1 MHKLSWIIILSVAI
15 FSTSVIAANSD
26 VVITEL
32 MFDPP
37 NTIVGQAQDSYRCVN
52 DSSCQW
58 IEIYNSGDTAID
70 LSSWK
75 IRTDVKEN
83 VGGFPTQ
90 NHDFGDVIIQPKSF
104 VVIATQLGDEDG
116 DGFSFA
122 RLYGNKDGIW
132 DSSDGFTAVDSSI
145 SFLETPDLF
154 PGTNTNEDIR
164 LVEETGTTLAPL
176 IFSSYYTDPVNVQK
190 NNGYTME
197 RDTSGKYPQGLE
209 LGGSPGKARNVPPK
223 FTSIPNVTLTEDQV
237 LPSRLLDFRNFSSDL
252 ETNDNDLVFSI
263 TSLNSNPSSLISCGV
278 IGTEDDPSKTY
289 FLNCTNL
296 AKDTFGT
303 ASVFVSASD
312 GISTT
317 SGNFSLNVR
326 NINDAP
332 TFTSNP
338 INKTTATLPYI
349 YDADANDIEGNS
361 LIFSLKEPPIGMIIN
376 STTGVINWTP
386 TASQI
391 GNNNIEIV
399 VTDNLTQAEKIAGL
413 IASSF
418 TQKFDIIV
426 EPIFGFS
433 NVNVA
438 YNGGAIDGVNPEQ
451 TIPRVFISSDFN
463 VTLNL
468 INRHPLEQGLNIIM
482 EDIVL
487 TAKFYKGSQVVF
499 DREISSGF
507 TMNSLETKQI
517 PFTFNVPRDLEE
529 GIYTLDIKA
538 KGNLFDVD
546 EDLIDNIVP
555 QSQTFTLNL
564 DVQQARHDVYISSI
578 SPVEEAVCT
587 KQSKLRIDV
596 KNSGT
601 RIERDLQL
609 SSFYSPLN
617 ISLNSIIDRL
627 SPGETKTTFVNVTNG
642 GGLHN
647 VTAQITYSEGT
658 GTNTLVGFEA
668 CTRIGDFNKDF
679 CINEK
684 DSALLS
690 KKIGLKSSDANFD
703 SIFDI
708 NKDGF
713 INFNDFFE
721 LIDIMDPE
729 CTTIVAPASD
739 ETTPP
744 AVVVSGEGFNVGI
757 SQIKIVLQQGT
768 SFVSQFF
775 VTNRENTSIITSNK
789 IDGSF
794 SVEDKTVNFEFPS
807 SLSLL
812 AGSTSPVNLK
822 ADAPEQ
828 FKAGVYSGSL
838 SLKTNK
844 QTTTL
849 PLEIEVIP
857 DICEEGIK
865 GSDISIDITDPDKGE
880 NLKPGDKIDVDI
892 SVKNKGNTR
901 DISVEGILWNV
912 DKDEEVES
920 IEIDSIEIDKGD
932 TEKDDFDFEITVPED
947 VEDDK
952 IVLYIKAF
960 EDGSEEE
967 ACNVQSVGL
976 DVDRERNDVRIVE
989 VVAPK
994 ELKCDSNTVIRV
1006 NARNFGKDDEK
1017 AFFRITN
1024 YDIGL
1029 NLESRTFDIKE
1040 FDKNGDFVS
1049 ESMSFNVPVTDN
1061 EKSLFIV
1068 SIVYNDGAD
1077 MQSVDKEIQITCGE
1091 DKTIESSVDM
1101 EADSNEKDGNTLI
1114 TGDKGVSVIKSYNEE
1129 IESDGLLIQTAVF
1142 LSFVLGL
1149 GVVAYALKSA
1159 VLAKK

>member
-1 MHKLSWIIILSVAI
+1 MHKLSWIIILSVVI
-15 FSTSVIAANSD
+15 FSTSVIATNSD
-26 VVITEL
+26 VIITEI

-37 NTIVGQAQDSYRCVN
+37 NAIIAQAQDSYRCVN

-58 IEIYNSGDTAID
+58 IEIYNRGDTPID

-75 IRTDVKEN
+75 IRTAARED

-132 DSSDGFTAVDSSI
+132 DYSDGFTAVDSSI

-154 PGTNTNEDIR
+154 PGINTNEDIR
-164 LVEETGTTLAPL
+164 LVDETGTTLAPL

-197 RDTSGKYPQGLE
+197 RDTNGKYPQGLG

-237 LPSRLLDFRNFSSDL
+237 LSSRLLDFRNYSSDL

-263 TSLNSNPSSLISCGV
+263 TSLNSNPSNLISCGV
-278 IGTEDDPSKTY
+278 IGTEDDSSKTY

-312 GISTT
+312 GISTA
-317 SGNFSLNVR
+317 SGNFSLNIR

-361 LIFSLKEPPIGMIIN
+361 LIFSLKKSPAGMIIN

-386 TASQI
+386 TDSQV
-391 GNNNIEIV
+391 GDNDIELV
-399 VTDNLTQAEKIAGL
+399 VTDNLTKAEKLAGL
-413 IASSF
+413 TSSSSS
-418 TQKFDIIV
+418 QKFDIVV

-433 NVNVA
+433 NVNVV
-438 YNGGAIDGVNPEQ
+438 YNEGTITGVSLAQ
-451 TIPRVFISSDFN
+451 TIPRVFTSSDFN
-463 VTLNL
+463 VTSTL
-468 INRHPLEQGLNIIM
+468 INRHSFEQWLNILM
-482 EDIVL
+482 DDVVL
-487 TAKFYKGSQVVF
+487 TAKLSKGSQVVF

-517 PFTFNVPRDLEE
+517 PFTFNIPRDLEE
-529 GIYTLDIKA
+529 GVYTLDINVE
-538 KGNLFDVD
+538 GDLFDVD
-546 EDLIDNIVP
+546 EDLRDIITH
-555 QSQTFTLNL
+555 QSQSFTLNL

-601 RIERDLQL
+601 RIERDVQL
-609 SSFYSPLN
+609 SSFYFPLN
-617 ISLNSIIDRL
+617 VSLNSIIDRI
-627 SPGETKTTFVNVTNG
+627 SPGETKTTFVNVSNG
-642 GGLHN
+642 AGLHN
-647 VTAQITYSEGT
+647 ITAQVTYSDGT
-658 GTNTLVGFEA
+658 STNTLVDFEA
-668 CTRIGDFNKDF
+668 CTRAGDFNKDF

-729 CTTIVAPASD
+729 CTTIVATTD
-739 ETTPP
+739 ETITPP
-744 AVVVSGEGFNVGI
+744 VVVVLPSGDGFNVGI
-757 SQIKIVLQQGT
+757 SQLKIVLQQGS
-768 SFVSQFF
+768 SFISEFF
-775 VTNRENTSIITSNK
+775 VTNRENTSLIVSNK
-789 IDGSF
+789 IDGTF
-794 SVEDKTVNFEFPS
+794 SAEEKTINLEVPS

-812 AGSTSPVNLK
+812 AGGTSSINLK
-822 ADAPEQ
+822 SSVPEK
-828 FKAGVYSGSL
+828 FKLGSYGGSL
-838 SLKTNK
+838 TLKANK
-844 QTTTL
+844 QTTVL

-865 GSDISIDITDPDKGE
+865 KNDISIDITDPDKGE
-880 NLKPGDKIDVDI
+880 N
-892 SVKNKGNTR
+892 
-901 DISVEGILWNV
+901 
-912 DKDEEVES
+912 
-920 IEIDSIEIDKGD
+920 
-932 TEKDDFDFEITVPED
+932 
-947 VEDDK
+947 
-952 IVLYIKAF
+952 
-960 EDGSEEE
+960 
-967 ACNVQSVGL
+967 
-976 DVDRERNDVRIVE
+976 
-989 VVAPK
+989 
-994 ELKCDSNTVIRV
+994 
-1006 NARNFGKDDEK
+1006 
-1017 AFFRITN
+1017 
-1024 YDIGL
+1024 
-1029 NLESRTFDIKE
+1029 
-1040 FDKNGDFVS
+1040 
-1049 ESMSFNVPVTDN
+1049 FN
-1061 EKSLFIV
+1061 
-1068 SIVYNDGAD
+1068 
-1077 MQSVDKEIQITCGE
+1077 
-1091 DKTIESSVDM
+1091 
-1101 EADSNEKDGNTLI
+1101 
-1114 TGDKGVSVIKSYNEE
+1114 
-1129 IESDGLLIQTAVF
+1129 
-1142 LSFVLGL
+1142 
-1149 GVVAYALKSA
+1149 
-1159 VLAKK
+1159 